1 IAHKELVLEC
11 VMSKSN
17 LAAAAAQICSAG
29 PLPSRS
35 LGARIMDSMRAAAG
49 RFAAWRKY
57 RREREELHAL
67 LASDHRIGADIG
79 YRHHKP

>member
-1 IAHKELVLEC
+1 MLNR
-11 VMSKSN
+11 N
-17 LAAAAAQICSAG
+17 LAAPAPQICGAG

-35 LGARIMDSMRAAAG
+35 LIRFLGASIMESLHAAAR

-57 RREREELHAL
+57 RREREQLHAF
-67 LASDHRIGADIG
+67 LASDHRIAADIG